1 MHFDQGPGGP
11 IFALARRYL
20 PPGHPL
26 RSRNCTYHGLQFE
39 FRNVEARGPP
49 AIKTTQSIFK
59 LVALARA
66 RNVTHFLGQKG
77 PPMFS
82 TLSGFRYH
90 FFNPIEWMHNL
101 ARAFDNFND
110 LLVGRDANF
119 DARARSSSQALG
131 IFPDLWP
138 ARDVNLSQARTSALA
153 NLHDGVISSGN
164 STWCRRWLRVC
175 GITPPAGTRVRDLRE
190 RVSQLRDM
198 AVNGEPIVVAGAV
211 NPLPYRLSAAARI
224 VVNRRVVNISY
235 PHYTPVCHVGND
247 SFINKSG
254 CWRTASKLIAFLVV
268 LIPVLRGFVI
278 KFRTGLRFLILGL
291 RILEGQTLS
300 VNECDALHLERGF
313 KALEKT
319 RITEAKTLIILG
331 LSMIEGC
338 AAVCC
343 LVPGT
348 HSLCHFGGSAAIFG
362 LLRLLWMICFGLYV
376 HYIICF
382 DCRCKIF
389 TLFIVSTQRDSTKS
403 VKILLQIKAFRSKV
417 SPIHSCVTQLLGISD
432 GADLRVRQER

>member
-20 PPGHPL
+20 PAGHPL
-26 RSRNCTYHGLQFE
+26 RSRNCTYHGLRFE

-49 AIKTTQSIFK
+49 SMKTTQSIFK

-66 RNVTHFLGQKG
+66 RNVAHYLGQKG
-77 PPMFS
+77 PPLFS
-82 TLSGFRYH
+82 ALSGFLYH
-90 FFNPIEWMHNL
+90 KFNPVEWMHNL

-131 IFPDLWP
+131 IFPALWP
-138 ARDVNLSQARTSALA
+138 EQKVNLSQARTRALA
-153 NLHDGVISSGN
+153 NLHDDVISIAD
-164 STWCRRWLRVC
+164 STWCRRWLRIC
-175 GITPPAGTRVRDLRE
+175 GITPPAGTRVGDLRE
-190 RVSQLRDM
+190 RVTRVRDM

-211 NPLPYRLSAAARI
+211 NPFPYRLSAVARG

-254 CWRTASKLIAFLVV
+254 CWRTASKLIAFLVLLV
-268 LIPVLRGFVI
+268 PVLRGFVT

-300 VNECDALHLERGF
+300 VNECDTLHLERGF
-313 KALEKT
+313 KVLEKA
-319 RITEAKTLIILG
+319 RIAEAETLIIEG
-331 LSMIEGC
+331 LSMIEGVC
-338 AAVCC
+338 AICC

-348 HSLCHFGGSAAIFG
+348 HSLCHFGWAALVFG
-362 LLRLLWMICFGLYV
+362 LLRLLWMISFGL
-376 HYIICF
+376 
-382 DCRCKIF
+382 
-389 TLFIVSTQRDSTKS
+389 
-403 VKILLQIKAFRSKV
+403 
-417 SPIHSCVTQLLGISD
+417 CVL
-432 GADLRVRQER
+432 